1 MTPPPSYTTRSA
13 TRSTKRQEATRIKR
27 YVVLIGC
34 AVVVL
39 GAAAALLVVE
49 PWANKS
55 IHPVQSV
62 SYLGVY
68 EPDAPHTYASVNQF
82 AQAIGR
88 QPNLVSYYS
97 PWLEPF
103 QARFVASAAKHRA
116 MTIVQIDPENI
127 SLANISAGR
136 YDAYLRSYAIAVKAY
151 GNRVVLSFG
160 HEMNGNW
167 YSWANQHTSAKVFV
181 AAWRHI
187 VTVFR
192 AAGADN
198 AVWLWTVNVIDESI
212 PIPDPTPWW
221 PGRSYVNWVGIDGY
235 YYLSSQN
242 FAQVFGPTI
251 VAALKLSSDPI
262 IIAETGAA
270 PAAGQSAKINDLFSG
285 VRAYGLMGFV
295 WFDENTQ
302 DRIWRITSPAAFA
315 AFRQDAKTF
324 MKPPATAGAVP
335 ANLLPG
341 RSPS

>member
-1 MTPPPSYTTRSA
+1 MTPSYTTRSTRRQKA
-13 TRSTKRQEATRIKR
+13 TKIKR
-27 YVVLIGC
+27 YVALVGC
-34 AVVVL
+34 AIVVL
-39 GAAAALLVVE
+39 GAAAALAVIR

-62 SYLGVY
+62 GYLGVY
-68 EPDAPHTYASVNQF
+68 EPNAPRTYAGVNEF

-103 QARFVASAAKHRA
+103 QARFATSAAKHRA
-116 MTIVQIDPENI
+116 MTIVQIDPKDI
-127 SLANISAGR
+127 SLANIAAGR
-136 YDAYLRSYAIAVKAY
+136 YDAYLRSYATALKAY

-167 YSWANQHTSAKVFV
+167 YSWGNQHTSARVFV

-198 AVWLWTVNVIDESI
+198 AMWLWTVNIIDESI

-251 VAALKLSSDPI
+251 VAVLKLSSDPI

-270 PAAGQSAKINDLFSG
+270 PTAGQPVKINDLFSG
-285 VRAYGLMGFV
+285 IRAYGLMGFV

-302 DRIWRITSPAAFA
+302 GRTWRITNPGAFA
-315 AFRQDAKTF
+315 AFRHDAKAF
-324 MKPPATAGAVP
+324 MKPPATPGAAP
-335 ANLLPG
+335 ANLPLG
-341 RSPS
+341 GSLS